1 VRQSKPI
8 YERNS
13 ITEGRQKKKKKVGVV
28 GKEDGGGNNRQ
39 KILPILISKQRK

>member
-1 VRQSKPI
+1 V

-13 ITEGRQKKKKKVGVV
+13 ITEGRQKKKKKKTAVPQ
-28 GKEDGGGNNRQ
+28 EGGGNNRQ